1 MKTRNFIIPILFL
14 LTISCT
20 TKKSVFYDKVLGNFG
35 KSSYYIA
42 LNIRSSSYK
51 GRAVIKNTDLYTFIR
66 KTESWDTATY
76 ISRIRKIL
84 VHNRTLNIGNAD
96 PAKWNFHKV
105 KYISSVILSANK
117 GVDSFIAVY
126 FDGVAI
132 RSDLLEDD
140 TDAVINQ
147 LFFWHIPVKYD
158 DVSGEAML
166 GS

>member
-1 MKTRNFIIPILFL
+1 MKKSNFIILMLILL
-14 LTISCT
+14 NTSC
-20 TKKSVFYDKVLGNFG
+20 SNNNSPFYDKVLSNLG

-51 GRAVIKNTDLYTFIR
+51 GRAVIKNTDLYNFIR
-66 KTESWDTATY
+66 KTDPRDTATY
-76 ISRIRKIL
+76 VSRIRKIL
-84 VHNRTLNIGNAD
+84 VHGRTLNIGNAD

-105 KYISSVILSANK
+105 KYINSVILNANK
-117 GVDSFIAVY
+117 GVDSFIAIY

-158 DVSGEAML
+158 DVSGEVML
-166 GS
+166 GT